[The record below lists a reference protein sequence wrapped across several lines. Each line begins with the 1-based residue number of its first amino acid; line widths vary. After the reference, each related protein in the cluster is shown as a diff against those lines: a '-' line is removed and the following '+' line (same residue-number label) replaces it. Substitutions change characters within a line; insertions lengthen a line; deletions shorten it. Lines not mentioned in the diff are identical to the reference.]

1 MEQEKLKSFFLA
13 FYSMVLADGIVE
25 AKELESLYRIGRES
39 YNLTSE
45 EINKYVVSA
54 GTTFVMPEKLE
65 DRISLLYDLAEIA
78 WADGEIDETE
88 RTLLA
93 RYVVRLGFLEENA
106 DEITDFMLKQVK
118 EGISKE
124 DIIKEIVNA

>member
-13 FYSMVLADGIVE
+13 LYSMVLADGIVE
-25 AKELESLYRIGRES
+25 AKELESLYRIGREN

-54 GTTFVMPEKLE
+54 GTTFIVPDRLE
-65 DRISLLYDLAEIA
+65 DRISLLYDLAEVA
-78 WADGEIDETE
+78 WADGKIDETE

-118 EGISKE
+118 DGISKK
-124 DIIKEIVNA
+124 DVIKAIVND

>member
-13 FYSMVLADGIVE
+13 LYSMVLADGIVE
-25 AKELESLYRIGRES
+25 AKELESLYRIGREN

-54 GTTFVMPEKLE
+54 GTTFIVPDRLE
-65 DRISLLYDLAEIA
+65 DRISLLYDLAEVA
-78 WADGEIDETE
+78 WADGKIDETE

-118 EGISKE
+118 DGISKE
-124 DIIKEIVNA
+124 DVIKAIVND